1 MPIKTV
7 QNSGLTATSIMNS
20 STHGVNTDPLTHQQL
35 DENFNS
41 IWPVGSVYIN
51 VASDANP
58 RDLIGFGVWVSLGK
72 QTILVGKNSNLAHTA
87 GVDTTNQGLSSK
99 ISSVSVFSDLNNRK
113 CDLIITTTAAHK
125 FSKGQRVTLSGITGA
140 TGSVDPNREREITS
154 IDSSTK
160 FRVDYRS
167 PAPAGS
173 GTTIFS
179 QGLDEPLG
187 ASNASATLFGTRY
200 DEGERSGAEEI
211 PFVGTGG
218 KAGQKMSVGEFPTHN
233 HTVNWSFVNTIS
245 VNRASGRGG
254 SHASR
259 IGSGNGIFRDPQWGF
274 VDMTNRGRY
283 GGEATTND
291 VGLALRGNGETYT
304 VNGNPYQYYTA
315 REAHSNLMPFIGA
328 YFWVRIADPVEE

>member
-7 QNSGLTATSIMNS
+7 QNSGLTATSLMNR
-20 STHGVNTDPLTHQQL
+20 STHGVNTDPLTHKQL

-51 VASDANP
+51 VSSDANP
-58 RDLIGFGVWVSLGK
+58 RDLIGFGVWASLGR
-72 QTILVGKNSNLAHTA
+72 QTILVGKNSNLAHSA
-87 GVDTTNQGLSSK
+87 GVNTTNQGLSSK
-99 ISSVSVFSDLNNRK
+99 ISSVSVFSDITQK
-113 CDLIITTTAAHK
+113 KSELIITTTAAHK

-140 TGSVDPNREREITS
+140 TGSVDPNREREILS

-167 PAPAGS
+167 PAPAS
-173 GTTIFS
+173 AYPVIFS
-179 QGLDEPLG
+179 QGIDEPLG

-200 DEGERSGAEEI
+200 NEGEKSGAEEI

-218 KAGQKMSVGEFPTHN
+218 KIGQKMSVGEFPAHN
-233 HTVNWSFVNTIS
+233 HTINWSFVNTIN
-245 VNRASGRGG
+245 VNRSSGRDG

-259 IGSGNGIFRDPQWGF
+259 IGSGNGRFRDPQWGF
-274 VDMTNRGRY
+274 VDVNNRGRY
-283 GGEATTND
+283 ASTPLTND
-291 VGLALRGNGETYT
+291 AALAFRGNGETYT
-304 VNGNPYQYYTA
+304 VNGNPYKFYTA